1 MEKKKKSEWFVFRVQ
16 GTKERVALRNGKPFP
31 EFITRMAAERRAS
44 PKRLFFFLLRLSR
57 AAANLPSNVFGTAV
71 CGISWDAVIVLSD
84 RMRKQQ

>member
-1 MEKKKKSEWFVFRVQ
+1 MEKNKKKRGASGLCSEY
-16 GTKERVALRNGKPFP
+16 KERRNGSLRNGKPFP

-71 CGISWDAVIVLSD
+71 CGISWDE
-84 RMRKQQ
+84 R